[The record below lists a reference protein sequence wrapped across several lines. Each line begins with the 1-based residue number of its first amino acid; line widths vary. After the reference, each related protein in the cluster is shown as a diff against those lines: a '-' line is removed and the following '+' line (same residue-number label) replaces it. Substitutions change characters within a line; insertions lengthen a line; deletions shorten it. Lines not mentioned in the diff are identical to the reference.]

1 MSGPPVEAPHVQ
13 SSLLLR
19 GRPKHREVMDGP
31 LVRKLSGFVELSRR
45 DALELEALCRPA
57 QRLPARTRL
66 IEEGERPQDLFLL
79 LEGWACRLKILPNGS
94 RQILGYLIPGDVC
107 GIHAYIL
114 QQMDHAIDLLSVGR
128 VVRIPPERMQ
138 AVLNDRPAVRR
149 AFEWS
154 TLVDI
159 AVLRQWL
166 ISASRRS
173 AQARMAHFF
182 LEMWLRMRQV
192 GLAEDG
198 QFSFPLTQVYL
209 GDTLGLT
216 PIHVNRTLQQMR
228 AEGIVSFARKRMTIL
243 DPDRLAELAQFEPGY
258 LHIQREV

>member
-1 MSGPPVEAPHVQ
+1 
-13 SSLLLR
+13 
-19 GRPKHREVMDGP
+19 MDSP
-31 LVRKLSGFVELSRR
+31 LVRKLNGFVELSRR
-45 DALELEALCRPA
+45 DALELESLCRPS

-66 IEEGERPQDLFLL
+66 MEEGERPQDIFLL

-94 RQILGYLIPGDVC
+94 RQILGYLIPGDIC
-107 GIHAYIL
+107 DIHAYIL
-114 QQMDHAIDLLSVGR
+114 EQMDHAIDLLSVGR
-128 VVRIPPERMQ
+128 VVRISPERMQ

-192 GLAEDG
+192 GLTDDG
-198 QFSFPLTQVYL
+198 QFAFPLTQVHL

-243 DPDRLAELAQFEPGY
+243 NPDRLAELAQFEPDY
-258 LHIQREV
+258 LHIQRRG

>member
-1 MSGPPVEAPHVQ
+1 
-13 SSLLLR
+13 
-19 GRPKHREVMDGP
+19 MDSP
-31 LVRKLSGFVELSRR
+31 LVRKLNGFVELSRR
-45 DALELEALCRPA
+45 DAQELESLCRPS

-66 IEEGERPQDLFLL
+66 MEEGERPQDIFLL
-79 LEGWACRLKILPNGS
+79 LEGWACRLKVLPNGS
-94 RQILGYLIPGDVC
+94 RQILGYLIPGDIC
-107 GIHAYIL
+107 DIHAYIL
-114 QQMDHAIDLLSVGR
+114 EQMDHAIDLLSVGR
-128 VVRIPPERMQ
+128 VARISPERMQ

-149 AFEWS
+149 AFEWA

-173 AQARMAHFF
+173 AQGRMAHFF

-198 QFSFPLTQVYL
+198 QFAFPLTQVHL

-243 DPDRLAELAQFEPGY
+243 NPDRLAELAQFEPDY
-258 LHIQREV
+258 LHIQRRG